1 MAREAIDVCLLMLK
15 ESTNGRFDSYRVKNS
30 VLIIS
35 QITVRDCREHIFLLT
50 FLEIAVLTR
59 WLAQLGR
66 LCQGGKIRAC
76 VNAVG
81 SGKGVNFILIQTL
94 SEVDW
99 TGTVTLSRDNFS
111 SHTVKGGLSI
121 PQIQ

>member
-1 MAREAIDVCLLMLK
+1 MLK
-15 ESTNGRFDSYRVKNS
+15 ESSNRRFDSYRVGNS

-35 QITVRDCREHIFLLT
+35 HITFNFGIVANTFFLLT

-94 SEVDW
+94 AEVDW
-99 TGTVTLSRDNFS
+99 TGTVTPSRDNFS

>member
-1 MAREAIDVCLLMLK
+1 MLK
-15 ESTNGRFDSYRVKNS
+15 ESNNRRFDSYKVRNS

-35 QITVRDCREHIFLLT
+35 HITFNFGIVASTFFLLT

-81 SGKGVNFILIQTL
+81 FGKGVNFILIQTL
-94 SEVDW
+94 AEVDW

-121 PQIQ
+121 SQIQ